1 MVLNGGDLKAGKN
14 CFQLGIRLMFT
25 GRASP
30 AYRMRR
36 SASPDEDT
44 MSYWPP
50 PPFFM
55 SATISSELPAYFALI
70 WQPVC
75 CSNGF
80 TQIGLRYPS
89 QAIRLSWPS
98 PLPTCL
104 STGRWAVGTLCPAT
118 PDPCGVLLPPLLLLL
133 PQPAAMTDA
142 TVSASAADR

>member
-1 MVLNGGDLKAGKN
+1 
-14 CFQLGIRLMFT
+14 
-25 GRASP
+25 
-30 AYRMRR
+30 MRR

-70 WQPVC
+70 WHPVC

-80 TQIGLRYPS
+80 TQSGSRYPS

-98 PLPTCL
+98 PLPTFW
-104 STGRWAVGTLCPAT
+104 STGRLAVGTVCPAVA
-118 PDPCGVLLPPLLLLL
+118 PDPCDVLPPLLVVLLL
-133 PQPAAMTDA
+133 PQAAAMTDA
-142 TVSASAADR
+142 AVSASAADSGRETRRRCSAITAYPPQSAGPDRVPAEL